1 MQKTITEYIIQDEK
15 ELDDIRFDLTP
26 WDRIFFYG
34 DLGAG
39 KSTYIRHILRKYL
52 SDPTLVVR
60 SPTYTYYQKYDSNI
74 YHMDLYRLEDYTT
87 FVSIWGTEILE
98 DKNTIA
104 LIEWPEILWDAL
116 QATKK
121 ISIEVMEDGRR
132 RVRVEKYKNGIS

>member
-1 MQKTITEYIIQDEK
+1 MQKTITKYIITYEK
-15 ELDDIRFDLTP
+15 GLDDIVFDLTP
-26 WDRIFFYG
+26 WDRIFFSG

-52 SDPTLVVR
+52 NNPTLIVR

-74 YHMDLYRLEDYTT
+74 YHCDLYRLEEYSTW
-87 FVSIWGTEILE
+87 VSIGGEEIAQ
-98 DKNTIA
+98 DPSSIM

-121 ISIEVMEDGRR
+121 ISIEVMEDGMR
-132 RVRVEKYKNGIS
+132 KIIITTL

>member
-26 WDRIFFYG
+26 WDRIFFFG

-52 SDPTLVVR
+52 NNPTLVVR

-74 YHMDLYRLEDYTT
+74 YHCDLYRLEDYSTW
-87 FVSIWGTEILE
+87 VSIGGEEISQ
-98 DKNTIA
+98 DPDSII
-104 LIEWPEILWDAL
+104 LIEWPEILWDSVTP
-116 QATKK
+116 TKK
-121 ISIEVMEDGRR
+121 MSIEVMEDGRR
-132 RVRVEKYKNGIS
+132 KMRVENLI